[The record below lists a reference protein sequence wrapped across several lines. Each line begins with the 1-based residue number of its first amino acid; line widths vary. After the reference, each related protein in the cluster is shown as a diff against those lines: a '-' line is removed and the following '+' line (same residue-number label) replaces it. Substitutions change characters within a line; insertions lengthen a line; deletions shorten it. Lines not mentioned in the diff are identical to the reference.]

1 MKIKEKIIINIFK
14 IIRRIT
20 DFRFFKKYSYLSTN
34 PNKFLLC
41 SDQEYFI
48 VNSSDHAVGK
58 DTYVKGEFEFNA
70 MMVKAYK
77 IIKKYKKLN
86 SYTLLDI
93 GSNIGSVCIPSI
105 TRNYIKKAIAVEPN
119 PESYRLLCSNINL
132 NNLNEKITTK
142 KLCIGEFKKNLYLL
156 LNNKN
161 HGDNKISYTKVKNKK
176 FVKVNSITLDS
187 LTNNFNEKFII
198 KIDVQGSELLVLK
211 YGKKTLSKK
220 PPLIL
225 EFDTKLALDKNII
238 EIGKIL
244 KQAKYSFFYDLN
256 VAFPQK
262 INFTEENYLLKF
274 KKLKKS
280 KSNTDLLFI

>member
-14 IIRRIT
+14 IIRKIT
-20 DFRFFKKYSYLSTN
+20 DFRFFKKYSYLSAN

-41 SDQEYFI
+41 GNQEYFI

-58 DTYVKGEFEFNA
+58 DTYVKGEFEFNSMA
-70 MMVKAYK
+70 KAYK

-86 SYTLLDI
+86 TCTLLDI
-93 GSNIGSVCIPSI
+93 GSNIGSMCIPSI

-142 KLCIGEFKKNLYLL
+142 KLCIGEFKKNLYLI
-156 LNNKN
+156 LNSKN
-161 HGDNKISYTKVKNKK
+161 HGDNKISRTKIKNKK

-198 KIDVQGSELLVLK
+198 KIDVQGSEFLVLK
-211 YGKKTLSKK
+211 YGKRTLYKK

-225 EFDTKLALDKNII
+225 EFDLNLALDKNII

-256 VAFPQK
+256 DTFPQK
-262 INFTEENYLLKF
+262 INFTEENYFLKF
-274 KKLKKS
+274 KKLKNS
-280 KSNTDLLFI
+280 KSLTDLLFI

>member
-1 MKIKEKIIINIFK
+1 MKIKEKIIINIFR
-14 IIRRIT
+14 IIRKVT
-20 DFRFFKKYSYLSTN
+20 DFRFFRKYSYLSAN

-41 SDQEYFI
+41 SNKEYFI
-48 VNSSDHAVGK
+48 VNSQDHAIGK
-58 DTYVKGEFEFNA
+58 DTYVKGEFEFNRIS
-70 MMVKAYK
+70 KAYK

-86 SYTLLDI
+86 KYTLLDI

-105 TRNYIKKAIAVEPN
+105 TRNYIKKAIAIEPN

-132 NNLNEKITTK
+132 NNLNEQITTK
-142 KLCIGEFKKNLYLL
+142 KLCIGEFKKNLYLI
-156 LNNKN
+156 LNNEN
-161 HGDNKISYTKVKNKK
+161 HGDNKISYTKIKNKK

-187 LTNNFNEKFII
+187 LTNNIDKKFII
-198 KIDVQGSELLVLK
+198 KIDVQGSEFLVLK

-225 EFDTKLALDKNII
+225 EFDLNLALENNII

-256 VAFPQK
+256 DAFSQK
-262 INFTEENYLLKF
+262 INFTDENYLLKC
-274 KKLKKS
+274 KKLKNS
-280 KSNTDLLFI
+280 KSLTDLLFI

>member
-14 IIRRIT
+14 IIRKIT
-20 DFRFFKKYSYLSTN
+20 DFRFFKKYSYLSAN

-41 SDQEYFI
+41 SNQEYFV

-58 DTYVKGEFEFNA
+58 DTYVKGEFEFNSMA
-70 MMVKAYK
+70 KAYK
-77 IIKKYKKLN
+77 IIKEYKKLN
-86 SYTLLDI
+86 TFTLLDI
-93 GSNIGSVCIPSI
+93 GSNIGSMCIPSI

-132 NNLNEKITTK
+132 NNLNKKIITK
-142 KLCIGEFKKNLYLL
+142 KLCIGEFKKNLYLI
-156 LNNKN
+156 LNNVN
-161 HGDNKISYTKVKNKK
+161 HGDNKISYTKIKNKK

>member
-14 IIRRIT
+14 IIRKIT
-20 DFRFFKKYSYLSTN
+20 DFRFFKKYSYLSAN

-41 SDQEYFI
+41 SNQEYFI

-58 DTYVKGEFEFNA
+58 ETYVKGDFEFNSMA
-70 MMVKAYK
+70 KAYK

-86 SYTLLDI
+86 TCTLLDI
-93 GSNIGSVCIPSI
+93 GSNMGSMCIPSI

-142 KLCIGEFKKNLYLL
+142 KLCIGEFKKNLYLI
-156 LNNKN
+156 LNNEN
-161 HGDNKISYTKVKNKK
+161 HGDNKISHTKIKNKK

-198 KIDVQGSELLVLK
+198 KIDVQGSEFLVLK
-211 YGKKTLSKK
+211 YGKRTLYKK

-225 EFDTKLALDKNII
+225 EFDLNLALDKNII

-256 VAFPQK
+256 DTFPQK
-262 INFTEENYLLKF
+262 INFTEENYFLKF
-274 KKLKKS
+274 KKLKNS
-280 KSNTDLLFI
+280 KSLTDLLFV

>member
-14 IIRRIT
+14 IIRKIT
-20 DFRFFKKYSYLSTN
+20 DFRFFKKYSYLSAN

-41 SDQEYFI
+41 SNQEYFI

-58 DTYVKGEFEFNA
+58 ETYVKGDFEFNSMA
-70 MMVKAYK
+70 KAYK
-77 IIKKYKKLN
+77 IIKKHKKLN
-86 SYTLLDI
+86 DCTLLDI
-93 GSNIGSVCIPSI
+93 GSNIGSMCIPSI

-142 KLCIGEFKKNLYLL
+142 KLCIGEFKKNLYLI
-156 LNNKN
+156 LNSEN
-161 HGDNKISYTKVKNKK
+161 HGDNKISRTKIKNKK

-198 KIDVQGSELLVLK
+198 KIDVQGSEFLVLK

-225 EFDTKLALDKNII
+225 EFDLNLALDKNII
-238 EIGKIL
+238 EIEKIL

-256 VAFPQK
+256 DTFPQK
-262 INFTEENYLLKF
+262 INFTEENYFLKF
-274 KKLKKS
+274 KKLKNS
-280 KSNTDLLFI
+280 KSLTDLLFV